1 MPYSSETTIILNQA
15 LENQNNL
22 EMALDV
28 CSVCDDLRGILIIEF
43 VEKLKTC
50 LARCPNMSQYEFT
63 TNEFKTSPLGNSTFG
78 FAKNS
83 WQGRYAI
90 GIQRWKNAIIYGVYN
105 VLKEENEE
113 IPSLMQ
119 P

>member
-1 MPYSSETTIILNQA
+1 MPYSSETTIILNHA

-50 LARCPNMSQYEFT
+50 ALICLSTSSPPTNSRHPPSVIQLLVLQKIRGKDDTQSEFSDG
-63 TNEFKTSPLGNSTFG
+63 KMQSSTG
-78 FAKNS
+78 STMYRKKKMRKYQA
-83 WQGRYAI
+83 
-90 GIQRWKNAIIYGVYN
+90 
-105 VLKEENEE
+105 
-113 IPSLMQ
+113 
-119 P
+119 

>member
-1 MPYSSETTIILNQA
+1 MPYSSETTIILNHA

-78 FAKNS
+78 FAKIRGKDDTQS
-83 WQGRYAI
+83 EFSDG
-90 GIQRWKNAIIYGVYN
+90 K
-105 VLKEENEE
+105 
-113 IPSLMQ
+113 MQ
-119 P
+119 SSTGFTMY